1 MTISP
6 ALGCVVYFD
15 ADLSA
20 DSGAL
25 VALWERLTL
34 AGPADQLTQWTSSE
48 RTQQLH
54 KPELFDAISLR
65 REIESGVTAS
75 AAVETPPSTPDR
87 ERLLVLAQTT
97 PAPKLRES
105 VPPRQWRY
113 SVVVALGPVPL
124 TRLGP
129 QAAVDAV
136 VAFADAV
143 MVKAGVMHW
152 TETTSYAGALAMGAG
167 GGLTATQEGRVAD
180 SLYWRSHWGRII
192 RGPEW
197 GTFLSAAHVD
207 QLGSLTTVEDS
218 CAHVIRLASGGAFLQ
233 LTDVREPILDGDI
246 PPQLAALRS
255 ALIPLLGVK

>member
-1 MTISP
+1 MTTSP

-15 ADLSA
+15 TDLSA
-20 DSGAL
+20 DASPL
-25 VALWERLTL
+25 VALWERLTPG
-34 AGPADQLTQWTSSE
+34 GPACQLTQWTSSE

-54 KPELFDAISLR
+54 KPKPFDAISLR
-65 REIESGVTAS
+65 HKIESGKTAS
-75 AAVETPPSTPDR
+75 AAIETRPSTPDP
-87 ERLLVLAQTT
+87 ERLLLLAQTT
-97 PAPKLRES
+97 PAAKLRES

-113 SVVVALGPVPL
+113 SVVVALGPIPL
-124 TRLGP
+124 SRLGP
-129 QAAVDAV
+129 QAVVDAV

-167 GGLTATQEGRVAD
+167 GGLTAMQEDRVAD

-207 QLGSLTTVEDS
+207 QLGSLTTVGDS
-218 CAHVIRLASGGAFLQ
+218 CAHVVRLASG
-233 LTDVREPILDGDI
+233 EHSCSSPM
-246 PPQLAALRS
+246 
-255 ALIPLLGVK
+255 